1 VFFCFCPERLFS
13 KIYMG
18 HSKNYEPY
26 ILKYMARN
34 SKYMAYIFNDVSS
47 CVADIWKLTENKPY
61 KAVN

>member
-1 VFFCFCPERLFS
+1 
-13 KIYMG
+13 MG

-34 SKYMAYIFNDVSS
+34 SKYMAYIFNAVSS